1 MTERSFLR
9 HTSRVPKIDLSYT
22 WVPGDRAQTPSDST
36 KRHGQVLLRNP
47 LMDLLNAVREQGSIA
62 AAARSLD
69 LSYRHVWG
77 ELKKWEVR
85 LNQNLIVWEKGMP
98 AELSEFASKLLW
110 AERQAQA
117 RLAAPIEALLS
128 ELERTFS
135 VAFDPTAHV
144 LSLYA
149 SHDDALVRL
158 RELCARDSLYLD
170 LRFCGSVD
178 AIRALNEG
186 RCEIAGFHTRSTPS
200 NDSLTAQTFKLL
212 LKPGRHKLIAFAR
225 RTQGLLVPKGNPLQ
239 LQQLTDV
246 IHRSARFVN
255 RDLGTGTRLLLD
267 DLLQELGLSASALNG
282 YNATEPSHA
291 AVATAIASGRADTG
305 MAIESAAQAA
315 GLDFVPLETER
326 YWLACLKSAL
336 DTPAVMAMR
345 SILLSQGWHQTLNS
359 MMGYELDQ
367 TGQVQSLRR
376 ELPWWKLQPR
386 KSTGMQSKQA

>member
-1 MTERSFLR
+1 
-9 HTSRVPKIDLSYT
+9 
-22 WVPGDRAQTPSDST
+22 
-36 KRHGQVLLRNP
+36 
-47 LMDLLNAVREQGSIA
+47 MDLLQAVREKGSIA
-62 AAARSLD
+62 AAAKSLN

-77 ELKKWEVR
+77 ELKKWEIR

-98 AELSEFASKLLW
+98 AELSDFASKLLW

-117 RLAAPIEALLS
+117 RLAAPIESLLS

-135 VAFDPTAHV
+135 VAFDPSAHV

-158 RELCARDSLYLD
+158 RELSARESLHLD

-186 RCEIAGFHTRSTPS
+186 RCEIAGFHTRSAPLEQ
-200 NDSLTAQTFKLL
+200 SLTAQTYKPL
-212 LKPGRHKLIAFAR
+212 LKPGRHKLIAFAK
-225 RTQGLLVPKGNPLQ
+225 RTQGLLVRKGNPLQ
-239 LQQLTDV
+239 LQNLTDAV
-246 IHRSARFVN
+246 RRQARFVN

-267 DLLQELGLSASALNG
+267 DLLQEAKLSASQLSGYLN
-282 YNATEPSHA
+282 TEPSHA

-305 MAIESAAQAA
+305 MAIESAAPAA
-315 GLDFVPLETER
+315 GLDFVPLSTER

-336 DTPAVMAMR
+336 DTPAVMALR
-345 SILLSQGWHQTLNS
+345 DILRSQGWHQSLNG
-359 MMGYELDQ
+359 MVGYEVDQ
-367 TGQVQSLRR
+367 TGQVQSLSR

-386 KSTGMQSKQA
+386 RAARRQHNSN